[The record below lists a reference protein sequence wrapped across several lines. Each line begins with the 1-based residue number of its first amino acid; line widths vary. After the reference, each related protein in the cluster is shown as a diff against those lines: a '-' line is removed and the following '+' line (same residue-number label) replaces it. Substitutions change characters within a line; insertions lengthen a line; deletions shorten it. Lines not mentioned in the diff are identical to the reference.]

1 MLLRLRCFNLTWN
14 LLCWAT
20 SLPSGG
26 EILFRLCYHLI
37 CFVFVHIVPQIRLDQ
52 TIDTRH
58 NFFFYIRGSDSFTT
72 DHGPQTQLSNT
83 QVMPVCHLLYWHR
96 NKRRQLLL
104 NKTMS
109 WYNLTQ
115 TPNVQGLCVLDTRLL
130 RICTSNSGVLYKL
143 DQASVSSHQV
153 CMHPHI
159 SIWCAWLW
167 TSPWLSRGMYW
178 AMMARISESMYLR
191 ILYLYTAYPAIPA
204 ATRPKTTT
212 HRKPQPASDA
222 PFLLMHVSC
231 SFM

>member
-115 TPNVQGLCVLDTRLL
+115 TPNVQGLCVLNTRLL

-143 DQASVSSHQV
+143 ARPSLRLLSSSLHASSSHLNMV
-153 CMHPHI
+153 RVALDI
-159 SIWCAWLW
+159 SLAVQRHVL
-167 TSPWLSRGMYW
+167 GHDG
-178 AMMARISESMYLR
+178 ADLR
-191 ILYLYTAYPAIPA
+191 VHVPLQ
-204 ATRPKTTT
+204 TRANAGTE
-212 HRKPQPASDA
+212 SDA
-222 PFLLMHVSC
+222 NPA
-231 SFM
+231 